1 LGCPGFTY
9 RLCLEIGTFG
19 GGSGAGEPEELIEG
33 KRRLE

>member
-1 LGCPGFTY
+1 
-9 RLCLEIGTFG
+9 LEIGTLG

>member
-1 LGCPGFTY
+1 
-9 RLCLEIGTFG
+9 LEIGTFG